1 MHRNNLSNLT
11 VDVYREEVPKMD
23 GEELPLE
30 LTEAISKADK
40 RNDTAIRIGGY
51 GLPMLLEIQSCVMR
65 NGTSP

>member
-1 MHRNNLSNLT
+1 
-11 VDVYREEVPKMD
+11 MD